1 MPFKSEKQRRYL
13 WANEPEIA
21 KDWTEEYGST
31 PVKKKVGGVVQTTVK
46 PRGFNLMLP
55 NKRPITKIYQ
65 EITMVGKIMSRP
77 EKRKTPG
84 KKMSTTTYKSGGRV
98 KKMGGGAMKQGYNA
112 RLDES
117 MGARNGSKTQSMA
130 ARRNES
136 KGMEKAMGKGAYS
149 GAKTMAAKGGRI
161 KKSKGGTTRK
171 KQFMEDVT
179 AIYVIL
185 KRLRTRKEELREIIA
200 AGLPSMD
207 EYAKA
212 VGEHKAYTIMEQEI
226 QDLQKDEDNNDRE
239 GTAQAQICA

>member
-65 EITMVGKIMSRP
+65 EKTMVGKIHAKR
-77 EKRKTPG
+77 EARKTPG
-84 KKMSTTTYKSGGRV
+84 KKFGTTTYKSGGRV
-98 KKMGGGAMKQGYNA
+98 KKMGGGMTQGYNA

-117 MGARNGSKTQSMA
+117 LGARNGKKSQSLA

-149 GAKTMAAKGGRI
+149 GAKTMVSKGGRI
-161 KKSKGGTTRK
+161 KKSKGGTARK
-171 KQFMEDVT
+171 K
-179 AIYVIL
+179 
-185 KRLRTRKEELREIIA
+185 
-200 AGLPSMD
+200 
-207 EYAKA
+207 
-212 VGEHKAYTIMEQEI
+212 
-226 QDLQKDEDNNDRE
+226 
-239 GTAQAQICA
+239 